1 MEPLYQ
7 IESGGQIQESWPSV
21 HRLMLFVR
29 PASRSGL
36 SGSSSPAGPSSLNIN
51 MKRAREEGGTS
62 QTPPVSQQTTPS
74 SQAELDALNRIDDA
88 GYTPADA
95 CLGLD
100 HRPSSA
106 RHWWCGA
113 RLGRTDSD
121 VFAQRARMAS
131 PVVSLPETY
140 LIGVTGYKIHQ
151 KSVSESSISA
161 RYGHGPPLQS
171 YGAIRREHTSRAV
184 TCLCALADAWLFTDD
199 LIPS

>member
-51 MKRAREEGGTS
+51 KRAREEGGTS

-106 RHWWCGA
+106 RHWTNPWKGYVQGA
-113 RLGRTDSD
+113 PLAPWELAPWHTDQP
-121 VFAQRARMAS
+121 VLAAMAD
-131 PVVSLPETY
+131 ER
-140 LIGVTGYKIHQ
+140 G
-151 KSVSESSISA
+151 
-161 RYGHGPPLQS
+161 
-171 YGAIRREHTSRAV
+171 
-184 TCLCALADAWLFTDD
+184 
-199 LIPS
+199 